1 MLMTK
6 TVIIIGIAATLI
18 LTGCDQVDPTVGYS
32 SQSLYRTDM
41 HTVYVEMF
49 QSESFQRGLE
59 FELTRALAQ
68 QIELK
73 TPYKVVSDRRK
84 ADTIIYGRID
94 RISENT
100 LIQQRELDRPLAN
113 EVVLVATVTWQDRRD
128 GDLILDGQKIRVAG
142 DYIALLGAG
151 RDSAAKQAA
160 HEAALR
166 IVEAMQK
173 VW

>member
-1 MLMTK
+1 MLDAK
-6 TVIIIGIAATLI
+6 TVIFIGVAATMI
-18 LTGCDQVDPTVGYS
+18 ITGCDQVDPNVGYS

-49 QSESFQRGLE
+49 ESESFRRGVE
-59 FELTRALAQ
+59 YELTRALAQ

-84 ADTIIYGRID
+84 ADTIMYGSID

-100 LIQQRELDRPLAN
+100 ILQQRELDRPLAN
-113 EVVLVATVTWQDRRD
+113 EVILVATVTWQDRRD
-128 GDLILDGQKIRVAG
+128 GTLILDGQKIRVAG

-151 RDSAAKQAA
+151 RDSAAKEAS

-173 VW
+173 IW

>member
-1 MLMTK
+1 MLDAK
-6 TVIIIGIAATLI
+6 TVIFIGVAATMI
-18 LTGCDQVDPTVGYS
+18 ITGCDQVDPIVGYS
-32 SQSLYRTDM
+32 SQSLYRTDI

-49 QSESFQRGLE
+49 ESESFRRGVE
-59 FELTRALAQ
+59 YELTRALAQ

-84 ADTIIYGRID
+84 ADTIMYGSID

-100 LIQQRELDRPLAN
+100 LLQQRELDRPLAN
-113 EVVLVATVTWQDRRD
+113 EVILVATVTWQDRRD
-128 GDLILDGQKIRVAG
+128 GALILDGQKIRVAG

-151 RDSAAKQAA
+151 RDSAAKEASN
-160 HEAALR
+160 EAAVR

-173 VW
+173 IW